1 MSHPRQNVTQFRE
14 ANGCYTLPKGD
25 PAQQQLRGILTF
37 SSRPQDSRTRA
48 LLLDALY
55 NGNYLF

>member
-25 PAQQQLRGILTF
+25 PAQQQLRGSDILLKT
-37 SSRPQDSRTRA
+37 QDSRTRA